1 MTKQPEGFSV
11 LLKTLSD
18 PRDHVR
24 YMAVKGIGIFGD
36 PRALPEVTRM
46 LDDENPFVQRIAGKV
61 AAELSER
68 SK

>member
-24 YMAVKGIGIFGD
+24 YMAVKGLGIFGD

-46 LDDENPFVQRIAGKV
+46 QDDENPFVQRIAGKV